1 MIRLPRNILCVD
13 WDKRSLR
20 MVVARIGGGPM
31 QLEDAHSHRVPNTV
45 DADDPQAMGGFIAQ
59 MQRRHRWHHRRVIV
73 DVPRDKVVLNRMTL
87 PPTPVSE
94 LAAAVRFQA

>member
-1 MIRLPRNILCVD
+1 
-13 WDKRSLR
+13 

-31 QLEDAHSHRVPNTV
+31 QLEDAHSHRVPNSV

-94 LAAAVRFQA
+94 LAAAARGPGPHCRAAPPR